1 MACDLKLYIII
12 SDLVNTSPR
21 PVLHI
26 YFDRITQLFQNV
38 LRGACWQL
46 KALYHFPLLPL
57 SMKLNHWAVLRD
69 MSSNDGN
76 QLRFY
81 PRSSE
86 IIGLTQLMI
95 IDYNQNIG
103 TLNVHELF

>member
-1 MACDLKLYIII
+1 MACDLKLYITKI

-26 YFDRITQLFQNV
+26 YFDQIPQLFQNV

-46 KALYHFPLLPL
+46 RALYHFLLLPL

-69 MSSNDGN
+69 MSSNDRN
-76 QLRFY
+76 RLRFY
-81 PRSSE
+81 HRSSE

-95 IDYNQNIG
+95 IDYNQKIV
-103 TLNVHELF
+103 LIKIY